1 MDYCRRK
8 MGPQMRQETMTM
20 QNSEDGFPV
29 CVDALGKLDRLF
41 TLLKAEREIQI
52 DDTHSSQV

>member
-1 MDYCRRK
+1 
-8 MGPQMRQETMTM
+8 MRQETMTM
-20 QNSEDGFPV
+20 QNSEDGLPV